1 MVWFLWVLLPMYA
14 GVVTGFSIAPIT
26 LPVITPN
33 HPITV
38 TWFRSGQE
46 TEGFVLVKS
55 IVNEGHPG
63 TEAIVTVNPSPGQTS
78 GEVPVP
84 FFQSKTF
91 VLHAVQTDNEG
102 HTVFTL
108 FRDLQTITVPSGT
121 TSHTLTTGGASSAV
135 SSKTSDSTTQ
145 TAQPGRESNQSLAAV
160 GLSVTTSSASTVIS
174 SSITMYSTSKHS
186 LSDILGSTSSM
197 ASSPTAS
204 VESSSPNRSSTNRK
218 PNNKVVIIAS
228 TLSGVAFL
236 ILLTL
241 LVLCLRRRKPKRF
254 STSTFG
260 SGIFFD
266 RDRMVMAPS
275 PPTRKSGAYD
285 PILSPRSSIS
295 AVPSFTET
303 VNTHGSERPGARTD
317 RQMEIEERIQS
328 LQARLISSPRSSTEQ
343 MLIGERIDK
352 LHTLKDG
359 KWALE
364 KSDVRPLEMW

>member
-1 MVWFLWVLLPMYA
+1 MYA

-135 SSKTSDSTTQ
+135 SRTIVSLSLSSSSSMMKADS
-145 TAQPGRESNQSLAAV
+145 R
-160 GLSVTTSSASTVIS
+160 SVTTSSASTVIS